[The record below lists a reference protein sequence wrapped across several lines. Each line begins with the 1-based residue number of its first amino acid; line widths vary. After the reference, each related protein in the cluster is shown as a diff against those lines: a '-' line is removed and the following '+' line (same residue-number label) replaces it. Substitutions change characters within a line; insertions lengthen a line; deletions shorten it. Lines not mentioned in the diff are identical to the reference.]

1 MLLADEVGGVGGG
14 GGEQVDDRGE
24 EAGDEKK
31 GEVGGGGQEALH
43 GVSDRV
49 NEIGCGGT
57 EVSMPTVL

>member
-1 MLLADEVGGVGGG
+1 
-14 GGEQVDDRGE
+14 VDDRGE